1 MLDKNTLYNGVKVSM
16 AVEMD
21 KSTINKRIDELLE
34 EKHISLYKLKEN
46 AEISTTIYQWKKNTK
61 REATRLPS
69 LRSLERVCNFLGIS
83 LAYFF
88 SFDKNMQNEI
98 QHQEFM
104 KLAETLTTEEIEAL
118 TTIIHLMKQH

>member
-1 MLDKNTLYNGVKVSM
+1 MLGKNTLYNGVKVSM

-69 LRSLERVCNFLGIS
+69 LRSLERVCNFLGVS

-98 QHQEFM
+98 QHHEFM
-104 KLAETLTTEEIEAL
+104 KLAETLTTE
-118 TTIIHLMKQH
+118 